1 MNANTDANVPSETGE
16 FNRSSNSNNNSNSPD
31 EILKSFRLAAE
42 KYSVSKDTR
51 EQKVN
56 IEKRWITSTRKIE
69 IPIKYEQI
77 YINGKTLDEADKSS
91 LINALVSLKNKISYK
106 ISKRKTNDENTIKM
120 KYMDIEN
127 KTTTTENSPEYS
139 SNDELEGTITLWG
152 EELVINKK
160 MVKIAEFALKK
171 QKVTSTETL
180 DVDLRSEKLT
190 IKYPGR
196 AAEEII

>member
-1 MNANTDANVPSETGE
+1 MNANADANVPPETGKL
-16 FNRSSNSNNNSNSPD
+16 NTSSNGNNNSNRSD
-31 EILKSFRLAAE
+31 EILNSFRLAAE

-91 LINALVSLKNKISYK
+91 LIHSLVSLKNKISYM
-106 ISKRKTNDENTIKM
+106 ISKKKTNEENTIKM
-120 KYMDIEN
+120 RYMDIEN
-127 KTTTTENSPEYS
+127 HPATAEKTPADS
-139 SNDELEGTITLWG
+139 SNGELEGTITLWG
-152 EELVINKK
+152 EEIVIDKK
-160 MVKIAEFALKK
+160 MVKIAEFSLKK
-171 QKVTSTETL
+171 QKVTRTETL
-180 DVDLRSEKLT
+180 NVDTRSDKLT

-196 AAEEII
+196 ATEEII

>member
-1 MNANTDANVPSETGE
+1 MNANTDANVPSETGK
-16 FNRSSNSNNNSNSPD
+16 FNRGSNSNNNPNSSD

-42 KYSVSKDTR
+42 KYSVSKDTM
-51 EQKVN
+51 EQKVS

-77 YINGKTLDEADKSS
+77 FINGKTLDEADKSS

-106 ISKRKTNDENTIKM
+106 ISKRKRNDENTIKM

-127 KTTTTENSPEYS
+127 KTATTDNPSEYP
-139 SNDELEGTITLWG
+139 SNDKLEGTITLWG

-196 AAEEII
+196 ATEEII

>member
-1 MNANTDANVPSETGE
+1 M
-16 FNRSSNSNNNSNSPD
+16 SSNSNNNSNSSD

-42 KYSVSKDTR
+42 KYYVSKDTR

-77 YINGKTLDEADKSS
+77 YINGKILDEVDKSS
-91 LINALVSLKNKISYK
+91 LMNALVSLKNKISYK
-106 ISKRKTNDENTIKM
+106 ISKRKTNDDNTIKM

-127 KTTTTENSPEYS
+127 QTAITDNTSADPTNG
-139 SNDELEGTITLWG
+139 ELEGTITLWG
-152 EELVINKK
+152 EEIVVNKK
-160 MVKIAEFALKK
+160 MVKIAEFALRK

-180 DVDLRSEKLT
+180 NVDIKSEKLT

-196 AAEEII
+196 ANEEII